1 MNLLRYWY
9 EGEMLNYEIAE
20 VILEVIVDILADIIV
35 KVIAKVVEKCC
46 KECSH
51 LQRYQSVQEQS

>member
-20 VILEVIVDILADIIV
+20 VIL
-35 KVIAKVVEKCC
+35 KVIAKVVEKCR